1 MEEVLQSY
9 FPMKKVLSLLIPV
22 LSFFHISH
30 SQTYLGFEYKP
41 DIPVKVGSTT
51 LKNPWAGGI
60 NYGQFSTI
68 DYNFDGLDDLVI
80 FDRSGDEFVLMQ
92 HVVTNSIHEYK
103 YVYKGYLYFPDD
115 CKYRSAFVD
124 YDADG
129 RKDLFTYGIG
139 GIKVYRNVGSASSGL
154 QWQLITPILQTDYT
168 GDISNLYVSASD
180 IPAYADVDFDGDI
193 DVLTFHIG
201 GQNLLYHQNQSMEL
215 YGIPDSLIFVMKNQ
229 CWGKFTEDPNGNGL
243 FLNQTAYPCENGDV
257 PNPLRPENI
266 PSEESIAEAEL
277 DGITRHSGSTILA
290 IDMNNNGVMD
300 LFVGDVSYP
309 NVTLLMNGGT
319 APNTNSAMISQN
331 QNFPDSINPAQMQLF
346 PAIYWEDVD
355 FDGKK
360 DLIIAPNA
368 RTVSENQNSVQ
379 LFKNTGTNALPN
391 FVYQENN
398 FLQKDMIDHGLGSIP
413 VLVDENGDG
422 LKDLLIAN
430 FVRYKPTLSL
440 ESVFQLYH
448 NTGTASNPEFTLV
461 NNDYLGLSSLGLGLR
476 VVPAFGDLDG
486 DGDQD
491 LIVGMES
498 GNLKQFT
505 NTAGA
510 GNTLNFGSPVTVTD
524 NTGAAINV
532 VAYSHPQLFDLNKD
546 GLLDL
551 IVGRK
556 TGEIAYYQNTGTAS
570 TPSFTLVSNN
580 VGQAD
585 IFSSTDAY
593 TAPHFFRVNDTT
605 HLFVGSYNGRINYF
619 RNIDGH
625 LTDGDTFSLYSDHYL
640 NLDVGLYCS
649 VFVDDIDGNGLLNLF
664 VGQDLGG
671 LFLLEA
677 DPLSTVSVHELTI
690 EKELV
695 LYPNPGNQF
704 VTILSKN
711 DLHAVINLIAV
722 YNLLGQQQQL
732 ELNGKQVDVSRLS
745 PGTYY
750 FVVEINGRTEHLKFI
765 RN

>member
-1 MEEVLQSY
+1 
-9 FPMKKVLSLLIPV
+9 MKKVLSLVV
-22 LSFFHISH
+22 LAISLYH
-30 SQTYLGFEYKP
+30 HGSSQTFLGFEYKP
-41 DIPVKVGSTT
+41 NIPVKIGGTT

-92 HVVTNSIHEYK
+92 HVVNNSIHEYQ
-103 YVYKGYLYFPDD
+103 YVYKGYSYFPED

-129 RKDLFTYGIG
+129 KKDLFTYGIG
-139 GIKVYRNVGSASSGL
+139 GIKVYRNTGNASTGL
-154 QWQLITPILQTDYT
+154 QWQLITPILQTDYN

-193 DVLTFHIG
+193 DILTFHIG

-215 YGIPDSLIFVMKNQ
+215 YGIPDSLIFVLKNQ
-229 CWGKFTEDPNGNGL
+229 CWGKFGEDPNGSDL
-243 FLNQTAYPCENGDV
+243 YLNQTAYPCENGDV
-257 PNPLRPENI
+257 PNPERPEDI
-266 PSEESIAEAEL
+266 LAEEL
-277 DGITRHSGSTILA
+277 DPENESITRHSGSTILA
-290 IDMNNNGVMD
+290 IDINNNGVMD
-300 LFVGDVSYP
+300 LILGDVSYP
-309 NVTLLMNGGT
+309 NITLLINGGT
-319 APNTNSAMISQN
+319 APNTNSAMISQTHDY
-331 QNFPDSINPAQMQLF
+331 PSATAPAQMQSF

-379 LFKNTGTNALPN
+379 LFKNTGTNALPS
-391 FVYQENN
+391 FVFQENN

-430 FVRYKPTLSL
+430 FVRYKPTLNL
-440 ESVFQLYH
+440 ESVFQLYR
-448 NTGTASNPEFTLV
+448 NTGTASSPEFTLAD
-461 NNDYLGLSSLGLGLR
+461 NDYLGLSSQGLGLR
-476 VVPAFGDLDG
+476 IVPTFGDLDG

-491 LIVGMES
+491 LVIGMEN

-505 NTAGA
+505 NTAGT
-510 GNTLNFGSPVTVTD
+510 GNPMSFSSPVAVTD
-524 NTGAAINV
+524 NTGTAINV
-532 VAYSHPQLFDLNKD
+532 IAYSYPQLFDLNKD

-551 IVGRK
+551 VVGRK
-556 TGEIAYYQNTGTAS
+556 TGEIAYYQNTGTATAPTFS
-570 TPSFTLVSNN
+570 LVSNN

-585 IFSSTDAY
+585 IFSATDAY
-593 TAPHFFRVNDTT
+593 AAPHFFRVNDTT

-619 RNIDGH
+619 RYIDGH
-625 LTDGDTFSLYSDHYL
+625 LTDGDTFSLYSDHFL
-640 NLDVGLYCS
+640 NMDVGLYCS
-649 VFVDDIDGNGLLNLF
+649 VFVDDIDGNGFLNLF

-671 LFLLEA
+671 LFHLEA
-677 DPLSTVSVHELTI
+677 DPLSTAFVNELQI

-695 LYPNPGNQF
+695 LFPNPGNQL
-704 VTILSKN
+704 VTILSKSGKN
-711 DLHAVINLIAV
+711 TGLKLAAV
-722 YNLLGQQQQL
+722 YNILGQKQEL
-732 ELNGKQVDVSRLS
+732 EFNGTQVDVSKLS

-750 FVVEINGRTEHLKFI
+750 FVVETNGKTEHLKFI

>member
-1 MEEVLQSY
+1 
-9 FPMKKVLSLLIPV
+9 MKKVLSLLIPALCFCNLV
-22 LSFFHISH
+22 NT
-30 SQTYLGFEYKP
+30 QTHLGFEYNP
-41 DIPVKVGSTT
+41 GIPVKVGSTT

-80 FDRSGDEFVLMQ
+80 FDRSGDEFVLME
-92 HVVTNSIHEYK
+92 HIVNGTTHEYK
-103 YVYKGYLYFPDD
+103 YVYKGYNFFPAD
-115 CKYRSAFVD
+115 CKYRAAFVD

-139 GIKVYRNVGSASSGL
+139 GVKVYRNVGSSTQGL

-180 IPAYADVDFDGDI
+180 IPAYADIDFDGDMDI
-193 DVLTFHIG
+193 LTFHIG
-201 GQNLLYHQNQSMEL
+201 GQNMEYHQNQSMEL
-215 YGIPDSLIFVMKNQ
+215 YGIPDSLIFVLKNQ
-229 CWGKFTEDPNGNGL
+229 CWGKFSEDPNSNDL
-243 FLNQTAYPCENGDV
+243 YLNQTAYPCENGDIA
-257 PNPLRPENI
+257 NPLRPANTEEELI
-266 PSEESIAEAEL
+266 RDFASES
-277 DGITRHSGSTILA
+277 ITRHSGSTTLA
-290 IDMNNNGVMD
+290 IDINNNGVMD
-300 LFVGDVSYP
+300 LILGDVAYP
-309 NVTLLMNGGT
+309 GITLLMNGGT
-319 APNTNSAMISQN
+319 APNTNSIMISQN
-331 QNFPDSINPAQMQLF
+331 HDYPTAGNPGQMQLF

-379 LFKNTGTNALPN
+379 FFKNTGTNALPN

-422 LKDLLIAN
+422 LKDLLVAN
-430 FVRYKPTLSL
+430 FVRYKPVLSL
-440 ESVFQLYH
+440 ESVFQLYR
-448 NTGTASNPEFTLV
+448 NTGTSSNPEFTLV

-476 VVPAFGDLDG
+476 VVPTFGDLDG
-486 DGDQD
+486 DADQD
-491 LIVGMES
+491 LIIGMEN
-498 GNLKQFT
+498 GNLRRFT

-510 GNTLNFGSPVTVTD
+510 GNPMNFGTSVSLTD

-532 VAYSHPQLFDLNKD
+532 VSYAYPQLFDLNKD

-556 TGEIAYYQNTGTAS
+556 TGEITYYQNTGTATS
-570 TPSFTLVSNN
+570 PVFTWISNN
-580 VGQAD
+580 LGQAD
-585 IFSSTDAY
+585 ISSTPDGYA
-593 TAPHFFRVNDTT
+593 APHFFRVNDTT
-605 HLFVGSYNGRINYF
+605 RLFVGAYNGKLNYF
-619 RNIDGH
+619 HNIDGH
-625 LTDGDTFSLYSDHYL
+625 LTDGDTFSLYSDHFL
-640 NLDVGLYCS
+640 NLDVGLYSS
-649 VFVDDIDGNGLLNLF
+649 VFVDDINGNGFLNLF

-671 LFLLEA
+671 LFLFEA
-677 DPLSTVSVHELTI
+677 DPLSTASLHEWQI

-695 LYPNPGNQF
+695 LYPNPGNQL
-704 VTILSKN
+704 VTIASKN
-711 DLHAVINLIAV
+711 GNSSDIKLLQV
-722 YNLLGQQQQL
+722 YNVLGQNQYV
-732 ELNGKQVDVSRLS
+732 ELNGSQIDVSALR

-750 FVVEINGRTEHLKFI
+750 FVFEIDGKIEHLNFI

>member
-1 MEEVLQSY
+1 
-9 FPMKKVLSLLIPV
+9 MKKVLSLLILTLCV
-22 LSFFHISH
+22 YHFGN
-30 SQTYLGFEYKP
+30 SQTFLGFEYNP
-41 DIPVKVGSTT
+41 NIPVKVGSTT

-80 FDRSGDEFVLMQ
+80 FDRSGDEFVLME
-92 HVVTNSIHEYK
+92 HVVNGPTHEYQ
-103 YVYKGYLYFPDD
+103 YVYKGYNYFPDD
-115 CKYRSAFVD
+115 CRYRAAFVD

-129 RKDLFTYGIG
+129 KKDLFTYGIG
-139 GIKVYRNVGSASSGL
+139 GIKVYRNVGNSTQGL

-180 IPAYADVDFDGDI
+180 IPAYADIDFDGDI

-201 GQNLLYHQNQSMEL
+201 GQNMEYHQNQSMEL
-215 YGIPDSLIFVMKNQ
+215 YGIPDSLIFVLKNQ
-229 CWGKFTEDPNGNGL
+229 CWGKFSEDPNSNDL
-243 FLNQTAYPCENGDV
+243 YLNQTAYPCENGDIA
-257 PNPLRPENI
+257 NPLRPANADEDPAN
-266 PSEESIAEAEL
+266 ES
-277 DGITRHSGSTILA
+277 ITRHSGSTTLA
-290 IDMNNNGVMD
+290 IDINNNGVMD
-300 LFVGDVSYP
+300 LILGDVAYP
-309 NVTLLMNGGT
+309 NITLLMNGGT
-319 APNTNSAMISQN
+319 APNTNSVMISQN
-331 QNFPDSINPAQMQLF
+331 HNYPSVANPAQMQLF

-379 LFKNTGTNALPN
+379 FFKNTGTNALPN

-422 LKDLLIAN
+422 LKDLLVAN
-430 FVRYKPTLSL
+430 FVRYKPVLSL
-440 ESVFQLYH
+440 ESVFQLYR
-448 NTGTASNPEFTLV
+448 NTGTNSNPEFTLV
-461 NNDYLGLSSLGLGLR
+461 NNDYLSLSSLGLGLR
-476 VVPAFGDLDG
+476 VVPTFGDLDG

-498 GNLKQFT
+498 GNLRRFT
-505 NTAGA
+505 NTAGT
-510 GNTLNFGSPVTVTD
+510 GNPMNFGASVAVTD
-524 NTGAAINV
+524 HTGAAINV
-532 VAYSHPQLFDLNKD
+532 VSYSYPQLFDLNKD

-556 TGEIAYYQNTGTAS
+556 TGEIAYYKNTGTAAS
-570 TPSFTLVSNN
+570 PVFTLISSN

-585 IFSSTDAY
+585 ISSTPDGYA
-593 TAPHFFRVNDTT
+593 APHFFRVNDTT
-605 HLFVGSYNGRINYF
+605 HLFVGAYNGKLNYF
-619 RNIDGH
+619 RHIDGH
-625 LTDGDTFSLYSDHYL
+625 LTDGDTFSLYSDHFL
-640 NLDVGLYCS
+640 NMDVGLYS
-649 VFVDDIDGNGLLNLF
+649 AVFVDDINGNGFLNLF

-671 LFLLEA
+671 LFLFEA
-677 DPLSTVSVHELTI
+677 DPLSTASINELHI

-695 LYPNPGNQF
+695 LFPNPGNQLL
-704 VTILSKN
+704 TILSKN
-711 DLHAVINLIAV
+711 GNASNIKLLHACNV
-722 YNLLGQQQQL
+722 LGQKQSL
-732 ELNGKQVDVSRLS
+732 ELIGSQIDVSRLN

-750 FVVEINGRTEHLKFI
+750 FVLEVDGKIEHLNFI

>member
-1 MEEVLQSY
+1 
-9 FPMKKVLSLLIPV
+9 MKKVLSLLILTLCV
-22 LSFFHISH
+22 YHFGN
-30 SQTYLGFEYKP
+30 SQTFLGFEYNP
-41 DIPVKVGSTT
+41 NIPVKVGSTT

-80 FDRSGDEFVLMQ
+80 FDRSGDEFVLMK
-92 HVVTNSIHEYK
+92 HVVNGPNHEYQ
-103 YVYKGYLYFPDD
+103 YVYKGYNYFPDD
-115 CKYRSAFVD
+115 CRYRAAFVD

-129 RKDLFTYGIG
+129 KKDLFTYGIG
-139 GIKVYRNVGSASSGL
+139 GIKVYRNVGNSTQGL
-154 QWQLITPILQTDYT
+154 QWQLITSILQTDYT

-180 IPAYADVDFDGDI
+180 IPAYADIDFDGDI

-201 GQNLLYHQNQSMEL
+201 GQNMEYHQNQSMEL
-215 YGIPDSLIFVMKNQ
+215 YGIPDSLVFVLKNQ
-229 CWGKFTEDPNGNGL
+229 CWGKFSEDPNSNDL
-243 FLNQTAYPCENGDV
+243 YLNQTAYPCENGDIA
-257 PNPLRPENI
+257 NPLRPANA
-266 PSEESIAEAEL
+266 SEDPANES
-277 DGITRHSGSTILA
+277 ITRHSGSTTLA
-290 IDMNNNGVMD
+290 IDINNNGVMD
-300 LFVGDVSYP
+300 LILGDVAYP
-309 NVTLLMNGGT
+309 NITLLMNGGT
-319 APNTNSAMISQN
+319 APNTNSVMTSQN
-331 QNFPDSINPAQMQLF
+331 HSYPSVANPAQMQLF

-379 LFKNTGTNALPN
+379 FFKNTGTNALPN

-422 LKDLLIAN
+422 LKDLLVAN
-430 FVRYKPTLSL
+430 FVRYKPVLSL
-440 ESVFQLYH
+440 ESVFQLYR
-448 NTGTASNPEFTLV
+448 NTGTNSNPEFTLV
-461 NNDYLGLSSLGLGLR
+461 NNDYLSLSSLGLGLR
-476 VVPAFGDLDG
+476 VVPTFGDLDG

-498 GNLKQFT
+498 GNLRRFT

-510 GNTLNFGSPVTVTD
+510 GNPMNFGTSVALTD
-524 NTGAAINV
+524 HTGAAINV
-532 VAYSHPQLFDLNKD
+532 VSYSYPQLFDLNKD

-556 TGEIAYYQNTGTAS
+556 TGEIAYYKNTGTAVS
-570 TPSFTLVSNN
+570 PIFTLISSN

-585 IFSSTDAY
+585 ISSTPDGYA
-593 TAPHFFRVNDTT
+593 APHFFRVNDTT
-605 HLFVGSYNGRINYF
+605 HLFVGAYNGKLNYF
-619 RNIDGH
+619 RHIDGH
-625 LTDGDTFSLYSDHYL
+625 LADGDTFSLYSDHFL
-640 NLDVGLYCS
+640 NMDVGLYSS
-649 VFVDDIDGNGLLNLF
+649 VFVDDINGNGFLNLF

-671 LFLLEA
+671 LFLFEA
-677 DPLSTVSVHELTI
+677 DPLSTASIDELHI

-695 LYPNPGNQF
+695 LFPNPGNQL

-711 DLHAVINLIAV
+711 GKTSDIQLLDAFNV
-722 YNLLGQQQQL
+722 LGQKQPL
-732 ELNGKQVDVSRLS
+732 ELIGSQIDVSRLN

-750 FVVEINGRTEHLKFI
+750 FVLEIDGKIEHLNFV

>member
-1 MEEVLQSY
+1 
-9 FPMKKVLSLLIPV
+9 MKKVLSLLALAVCFYHPGN
-22 LSFFHISH
+22 
-30 SQTYLGFEYKP
+30 SQTFLGFEYKP

-80 FDRSGDEFVLMQ
+80 FDRSGDEFVLMK
-92 HVVTNSIHEYK
+92 HVVTNSVHEYQ
-103 YVYKGYLYFPDD
+103 YVYKGYSYFPED

-139 GIKVYRNVGSASSGL
+139 GVKVYRNTGNSTTGL
-154 QWQLITPILQTDYT
+154 QWQLITPILQTDYN
-168 GDISNLYVSASD
+168 GDVSNLYVSASD
-180 IPAYADVDFDGDI
+180 IPAYADIDFDGDI

-215 YGIPDSLIFVMKNQ
+215 YGIPDSLIFVLKNQ

-257 PNPLRPENI
+257 PNPERPMNIPTEEGLDPEN
-266 PSEESIAEAEL
+266 ES
-277 DGITRHSGSTILA
+277 ITRHAGSTILA

-300 LFVGDVSYP
+300 LFLGDVSYP

-319 APNTNSAMISQN
+319 APNTNSAMISQD
-331 QNFPDSINPAQMQLF
+331 QNYPSAANPAQMQLF

-360 DLIIAPNA
+360 DLIVAPNA
-368 RTVSENQNSVQ
+368 RTISENQNSVQ
-379 LFKNTGTNALPN
+379 FFKNTGTNALPN
-391 FVYQENN
+391 FVFQENN

-422 LKDLLIAN
+422 LKDLVIAN

-440 ESVFQLYH
+440 ESVFQLYR
-448 NTGTASNPEFTLV
+448 NTGTASSPAFTLV
-461 NNDYLGLSSLGLGLR
+461 NNDYLGLSSQGLGLR
-476 VVPAFGDLDG
+476 VVPTFGDLDG

-498 GNLKQFT
+498 GDIKRFT

-510 GNTLNFGSPVTVTD
+510 GNPMSFSAPVAVTD
-524 NTGAAINV
+524 NNGTAINV

-551 IVGRK
+551 VIGRK

-570 TPSFTLVSNN
+570 SPVFSLISNN

-585 IFSSTDAY
+585 IFSATDAY
-593 TAPHFFRVNDTT
+593 AAPHFFRVNDTT
-605 HLFVGSYNGRINYF
+605 HLFVGSYNGHINYF
-619 RNIDGH
+619 RHIDGH
-625 LTDGDTFSLYSDHYL
+625 LTDGDTFSLYSDHFL
-640 NLDVGLYCS
+640 NMDVGLYCS
-649 VFVDDIDGNGLLNLF
+649 VFVDDLDGNGLLNMF

-671 LFLLEA
+671 LFHLEA
-677 DPLSTVSVHELTI
+677 DPSSTASIHELQV

-695 LYPNPGNQF
+695 LFPNPGNQL
-704 VTILSKN
+704 VTILSKSGKN
-711 DLHAVINLIAV
+711 TDLKLIAA
-722 YNLLGQQQQL
+722 YNILGQKQ
-732 ELNGKQVDVSRLS
+732 EVEFNGTQIDVSRLS

-750 FVVEINGRTEHLKFI
+750 FVIETNGKTEHLKFI